1 MNIFA
6 TLLLI
11 LLPSLG
17 WGCLLISLRLFTPL
31 SGGWGIRTVIGLAL
45 ITLILFF
52 AGVVLK
58 VPLSIASFGITVSGI
73 LILIINLYAA
83 RTQIYWVEFLS
94 HPIFVFCI
102 LLLILLILHGPQEY
116 LAYSWDEYANWL
128 GVSKHIFF
136 QNALL
141 SPGIS
146 YAHPE
151 YTPGWRLLSAY
162 PSLLQGKFNEYHGL
176 FMLSILHFSFL
187 GLVYE
192 SIYIILKNR
201 LQASKF
207 DIRILTWAIL
217 LLLILAEA
225 TWKLI
230 PTDMLVERPQIYLI
244 CSCILILVIATEL
257 KKYWLILAGSL
268 GILISFGYLIKSSM
282 IVFIPTSL
290 IIASYFIYTQLTSFI
305 KASASPKKKLFDSLL
320 LVFLITVPVVTT
332 YVIWSE
338 FKTTSRC
345 TTSLIKLLDPEL
357 LARISLD
364 KAGQLAKDFISAIF
378 KYLINYKLPITLI
391 SLISLLCLLSA
402 PKWRVTAIAILS
414 FCVVYGTSLYWN
426 YLMCGDGFNSY
437 LSSLERYIRI
447 PLRVLHLTGLLFG
460 LILITLKFK
469 KQLKYLF
476 DVNGTRKVLYG
487 IYLASTALLITGTIF
502 QANSSFKETYQR
514 DEEPY
519 LKKRVKT
526 IRNELPV
533 LTSLINKTRINL
545 PTILIIS
552 DDKVDFDILV
562 ARYYTIE
569 KTFQKPNIPY
579 IFKNLSMLG
588 LKNIQTSQSIPKE
601 DFKTVLSGVDVIWP
615 IGRHPKLRGYLLKLT
630 NNTRCANDHD
640 NFFVI
645 ADPNISGRYYCEKK

>member
-6 TLLLI
+6 TLLFI

-17 WGCLLISLRLFTPL
+17 WGSLLISLRLFRQL
-31 SGGWGIRTVIGLAL
+31 NGGWGIRTIMGLAF

-52 AGVVLK
+52 TGVVLK
-58 VPLSIASFGITVSGI
+58 VPLSIASFWTTVSGI

-83 RTQIYWVEFLS
+83 RTQISWVEFLF
-94 HPIFVFCI
+94 HPIFVFFI
-102 LLLILLILHGPQEY
+102 LLLTLTILHGPQKY

-151 YTPGWRLLSAY
+151 YTPGWRLLGAY
-162 PSLLQGKFNEYHGL
+162 PSLLQGKFNEYHSL

-207 DIRILTWAIL
+207 DIRILAWSIL

-230 PTDMLVERPQIYLI
+230 PTDMLVERPQIYLV
-244 CSCILILVIATEL
+244 CSCILILVIASEL
-257 KKYWLILAGSL
+257 KKYWLILAGCL

-282 IVFIPTSL
+282 IVFLPTSL
-290 IIASYFIYTQLTSFI
+290 IIAGYFIYTQLTSFI
-305 KASASPKKKLFDSLL
+305 KVPESPRKKLFDSLL
-320 LVFLITVPVVTT
+320 IVFLITVPVVTT
-332 YVIWSE
+332 YLIWSE
-338 FKTTSRC
+338 LKTTNRC
-345 TTSLIKLLDPEL
+345 TTSLIRLLDPEL
-357 LARISLD
+357 LGKISLD
-364 KAGQLAKDFISAIF
+364 RAGQLAKDFISAIYQ
-378 KYLINYKLPITLI
+378 YLINYKLPITLI
-391 SLISLLCLLSA
+391 SLTSLLWMLST

-414 FCVVYGTSLYWN
+414 FCVVYCTSLYWN

-460 LILITLKFK
+460 LILVILK
-469 KQLKYLF
+469 LKRELKDLF
-476 DVNGTRKVLYG
+476 GRNANRRVLYG
-487 IYLASTALLITGTIF
+487 IYLTSTVLLITGTIF
-502 QANSSFKETYQR
+502 QANLSFKETYQR

-519 LKKRVKT
+519 LNERVKT
-526 IRNELPV
+526 IRDELPA
-533 LTSLINKTRINL
+533 LTSLINKKQTNFQ
-545 PTILIIS
+545 TILIIS
-552 DDKVDFDILV
+552 DDKVGFDILV

-569 KTFQKPNIPY
+569 KNFQKPNIQY

-588 LKNIQTSQSIPKE
+588 LKNIQTSQSIRKKG
-601 DFKTVLSGVDVIWP
+601 FITVLSGVDIIWP
-615 IGRHPKLRGYLLKLT
+615 LGWHPDLKSYLLKLT
-630 NNTRCANDHD
+630 NNKRCANNH
-640 NFFVI
+640 NNYFII
-645 ADPNISGRYYCEKK
+645 ADSDISGRYYCEKK